1 MKTQERNFLI
11 FNQNKQ
17 SLQWERKLLCVWHWL
32 LSSLQGLVCRVQI
45 RWRSL
50 KQTAA
55 LQTCQVIRIAS
66 TTLNETLSNPR
77 FLCGVGIFLVAPWAY
92 WCYRFFDIDARDY
105 DWYYRNYAIY
115 FNTIRAE
122 LAGIFIFLGAFI
134 AMPQKW
140 AIRWWAIPIVIFCVT
155 NIYVISKI
163 THWTEF
169 YNTMPSWQVWA
180 VVLTCVPAVFF
191 TANYF
196 LYRKYHLKDGNLA
209 RVNGIIKAPGIPAE
223 LKIKLL
229 EDLIHERES
238 YNARV

>member
-1 MKTQERNFLI
+1 MKTRHFLI
-11 FNQNKQ
+11 VQSIKQ
-17 SLQWERKLLCVWHWL
+17 SLQWERKLSCVWHWL
-32 LSSLQGLVCRVQI
+32 LSSLRGWLSRAQI
-45 RWRSL
+45 QSKTLRL
-50 KQTAA
+50 TAA
-55 LQTCQVIRIAS
+55 LQINQVIQAVW
-66 TTLNETLSNPR
+66 TTTNEALSNPR

-92 WCYRFFDIDARDY
+92 WCYRLFDIDARDY

-122 LAGIFIFLGAFI
+122 LAGIFIFLGGFI

-140 AIRWWAIPIVIFCVT
+140 AIRWWAVPIVIFCVT
-155 NIYVISKI
+155 NIYVISNI
-163 THWTEF
+163 THWTQF

-180 VVLTCVPAVFF
+180 VTVTCVPALFF

-209 RVNGIIKAPGIPAE
+209 RVYGIIKAPGIPAE
-223 LKIKLL
+223 LKVKLL
-229 EDLIHERES
+229 EDLIHEREN

>member
-1 MKTQERNFLI
+1 MKTRHFLI
-11 FNQNKQ
+11 VHNHKQ
-17 SLQWERKLLCVWHWL
+17 SLQWERKLSRVWHWL
-32 LSSLQGLVCRVQI
+32 LSSLRGWLSRAQI
-45 RWRSL
+45 QL
-50 KQTAA
+50 KTLRLTAA
-55 LQTCQVIRIAS
+55 LQINQVIQTVW
-66 TTLNETLSNPR
+66 TTTNEALSNPR

-115 FNTIRAE
+115 LNTIRAE

-140 AIRWWAIPIVIFCVT
+140 AIRWWAVPIVIFCVT
-155 NIYVISKI
+155 NIYVISNI

-180 VVLTCVPAVFF
+180 VTVTCVPALFF

-209 RVNGIIKAPGIPAE
+209 RVQGIIAAPGIPAE
-223 LKIKLL
+223 LKVKLL
-229 EDLIHERES
+229 EDLIREREN